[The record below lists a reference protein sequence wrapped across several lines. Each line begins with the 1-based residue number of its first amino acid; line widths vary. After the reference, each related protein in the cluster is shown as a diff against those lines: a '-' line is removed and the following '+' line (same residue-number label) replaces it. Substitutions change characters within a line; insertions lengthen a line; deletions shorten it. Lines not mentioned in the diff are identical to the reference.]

1 LTRAEPA
8 ASLAAVTDDFTARTY
23 GDRIAD
29 VYDERYQDLLAE
41 DTARAVTFLRAL
53 AGDGPALELGI
64 GTGRVAIPLSDA
76 GVEVHGIEASE
87 AMLAVMRAKSG
98 GERLPTTLGSFADF
112 SLPTTFR
119 LVYAVFS
126 TFFVLLSQEE
136 QLSCFRAVS
145 RHLSQGGTFVM
156 QAFVP
161 DVSRFD
167 SDGQRVS
174 VEWMTLDEV
183 SLEASTHDQYAQT
196 TETAHI
202 VIRDGSVRMHP
213 VRIRYAYP
221 SELDLMGRLAGLR
234 LRERWAGWDRQPYPS
249 GNWMHVSVWERD
261 LSVTSDRPDP
271 SGDR

>member
-1 LTRAEPA
+1 
-8 ASLAAVTDDFTARTY
+8 VTDDYAAPTY

-29 VYDERYQDLLAE
+29 VYDERYEDLFAE
-41 DTARAVTFLRAL
+41 DTARAVTFLREL

-87 AMLAVMRAKSG
+87 AMLAVLRAKPG
-98 GERLPTTLGSFADF
+98 AERVPTTLGSFADF
-112 SLPTTFR
+112 SLPTRFR

-136 QLSCFRAVS
+136 QLSCFRSVS
-145 RHLSQGGTFVM
+145 RHLSEGGTFAM

-161 DVSRFD
+161 DASRFD
-167 SDGQRVS
+167 HDGQRVS
-174 VEWMTLDEV
+174 VEWMNLDEV
-183 SLEASTHDQYAQT
+183 SLEASTHDPFAQR
-196 TETAHI
+196 TESAQI

-221 SELDLMGRLAGLR
+221 SELDLMARLAGLR

-261 LSVTSDRPDP
+261 LRVTSDGSAP
-271 SGDR
+271 SDVR